1 MKRSAVVLFAFA
13 VMASY
18 NVMAQGRKNLDSES
32 KATYSSERLNLWS
45 ADVELNLFGSSFDN
59 FRIDQFKVRR
69 YLNDNAAL
77 RLSLGFD
84 FDSYKS
90 TSTSDNEDPNINKS
104 SNYSISH
111 SKSENTYREKF
122 FKIGVGY
129 EYHKDIFDRVDIYA
143 GGEIGY
149 YGHFYSATLKSTS
162 DSESQTG
169 GSRTESSS
177 NTTTNYFNCD
187 GVTSTDNQN
196 NHNFY
201 ISGLAGVDVYFY
213 KNMYIGAELGVAYR
227 LSTGKQGYYERES
240 ESVTKT
246 SAGTSRTTTEF
257 SSKTGE
263 GKNVTTLPS
272 GTTTTTNTYTP
283 VSGRDYI
290 DHDFYLYIE
299 PAFHIGIRF

>member
-13 VMASY
+13 VMVSY

-45 ADVELNLFGSSFDN
+45 ADVELNLFGNSFDN
-59 FRIDQFKVRR
+59 FRIDKFKVRR

-104 SNYSISH
+104 GNYSISH
-111 SKSENTYREKF
+111 SKSENTYREKY

-149 YGHFYSATLKSTS
+149 YGYFYSATEKTTS

-169 GSRTESSS
+169 GVRSESSS
-177 NTTTNYFNCD
+177 SSTTNYFNWNGPSYD
-187 GVTSTDNQN
+187 DVND
-196 NHNFY
+196 HNFY

-227 LSTGKQGYYERES
+227 LSTWKDGYYEKET
-240 ESVTKT
+240 ESVSKN
-246 SAGTSRTTTEF
+246 SSGTTRTTTEF

-263 GKNVTTLPS
+263 GKNVTTTPS

-283 VSGRDYI
+283 VKGRNNI